1 MLRLADAWVL
11 DFLGAVMFEKYK
23 LEGWSSPGNC
33 FLITRGEIETDLH
46 SFFLF
51 FRLVSDLCSRVFLFL
66 SKETLNL
73 AVLTRLFLDTLELLY
88 IE

>member
-1 MLRLADAWVL
+1 MALNLDHLASLPTRATAWVL

-23 LEGWSSPGNC
+23 LEGWSSPGNW

-51 FRLVSDLCSRVFLFL
+51 FHMVSDLCS
-66 SKETLNL
+66 
-73 AVLTRLFLDTLELLY
+73 
-88 IE
+88 

>member
-1 MLRLADAWVL
+1 ML

-23 LEGWSSPGNC
+23 LGGWSSPGNW

-51 FRLVSDLCSRVFLFL
+51 FRMVSDLCNRVFLFL
-66 SKETLNL
+66 SKETLSL
-73 AVLTRLFLDTLELLY
+73 AVLARLFLVTFV
-88 IE
+88 I